1 MLEDIFTAASH
12 DQIGESIAL
21 GKAQFQPSLRAS
33 ASLSGQA
40 IDKLQEINQLIN
52 DLEVATRATNA
63 NMEILRD
70 QLVDSQNQLDN
81 RSAELIDLKTEAD
94 RNLHQLQ
101 ATQTELTEAN
111 TIRATLQADL
121 SATQQQLDNRSAE
134 LIDLKTEADRNLH
147 QLQATQT
154 ELTEANTIRA
164 TLQADLSA
172 TQQQLD
178 NRSAE
183 LIDLKTECEYNFKQ
197 LQDALEENEILLEQL
212 HNTQVDLEANFIE
225 KLELKAKDESF
236 QVLLLGQRQR
246 WISLLAE
253 RSLPASKMISRKILS
268 LTYST

>member
-121 SATQQQLDNRSAE
+121 SATQQQLDS
-134 LIDLKTEADRNLH
+134 
-147 QLQATQT
+147 
-154 ELTEANTIRA
+154 
-164 TLQADLSA
+164 
-172 TQQQLD
+172 
-178 NRSAE
+178 RSAE

-236 QVLLLGQRQR
+236 QVLLLSQRQR